1 MTDKDLRGGS
11 RSGIR
16 EYNERTILNLLRRY
30 GPAPKAEIAR
40 ETGLSAQATSVIANR
55 LLEQGLVRKRDKVRG
70 QVGQPSTPIALDP
83 EGAFAVG
90 AKIGRRS
97 IEVAVVDFLGE
108 VRQFRRVPYPDP
120 TRALIET
127 HLKQELKAA
136 VDALGE
142 GERERLIG
150 VGIAMPAQVG
160 SWHEELGL
168 APDALADWDAFDVAA
183 QVGEVLDLPLQ
194 VHNDATAACAAELL
208 VGSAIEVPSALYLYV
223 GTFIGGG
230 IVLDGRLY
238 EGRRGNAGAIG
249 SLPMSMASGSA
260 APDQLIRHA
269 SVVFLEQTLRELGFE
284 PADQIDDHFPAAQA
298 AEAFHAWLAGAE
310 AALCHAIAC
319 ATSVIDFEH
328 VVIDSI
334 MPRPALARVVDR
346 VRNRSDSGGLTG
358 PLTVE
363 IREGTIGPRARVI
376 GAAMLP
382 LISEFSPQQ
391 ELLVKRSGSA

>member
-1 MTDKDLRGGS
+1 MTVKDFRGGS

-16 EYNERTILNLLRRY
+16 EYNERTILNLLRRF

-40 ETGLSAQATSVIANR
+40 ETGLSAQATSVIVNT
-55 LLEQGLVRKRDKVRG
+55 LLEHGLVRKQDKVRG
-70 QVGQPSTPIALDP
+70 QIGQPVTPIALDP

-97 IEVAVVDFLGE
+97 VEVAVVDFVGE
-108 VRQFRRVPYPDP
+108 VRQFRRVTYPDP
-120 TRALIET
+120 TRALIEM
-127 HLKQELKAA
+127 HLKDELSAA
-136 VDALGE
+136 VDALADS
-142 GERERLIG
+142 ERERLVG
-150 VGIAMPAQVG
+150 VGVAMPAQIG

-168 APDALADWDAFDVAA
+168 APDALADWDAFDVAS
-183 QVGEVLDLPLQ
+183 QVGSVLDLPLQ
-194 VHNDATAACAAELL
+194 VHNDATAACAAEVLI
-208 VGSAIEVPSALYLYV
+208 GSAIEVPSALYLYV

-238 EGRRGNAGAIG
+238 EGRRGNAGAMG
-249 SLPMSMASGSA
+249 SLPMGVVSGDDT
-260 APDQLIRHA
+260 PDQLIRHA
-269 SVVFLEQTLRELGFE
+269 SVVFLEQTLRELGLE
-284 PADQIDDHFPAAQA
+284 PADQIDNGFPAASAADAFERWLERAEQA
-298 AEAFHAWLAGAE
+298 L
-310 AALCHAIAC
+310 LHAIAC

-334 MPRPALARVVDR
+334 MPRPALEQLV
-346 VRNRSDSGGLTG
+346 NRLRAGSVLPGRTG

-363 IREGTIGPRARVI
+363 FREGTIGPRARVI

-391 ELLVKRSGSA
+391 ELLVKRARGT